1 MATSNQLLWSSDS
14 LTIATI
20 NPVAAIRR
28 FNRFYTQKIGVLEE
42 NLYDRPLSLSE
53 ARVLYE
59 IANRKEATA
68 SQLAADLALDPG
80 YLSRILGRFEKR
92 KLLRRTTHSD
102 DRRKNILLLTEKGKG
117 EFARIDKRS
126 DEQIAAMIDDVS
138 PADRQRIVT
147 SMQTIESVLAPS
159 PPPGPPFLLRPP
171 AAGDYG
177 WVIQRHGAIY
187 AEEYGWNEEFEAL
200 VAEIMARFVQ
210 RLDPRRERCW
220 IAERQGQ
227 NVGCVFLVRKSERVA
242 QLRCLLVEPS
252 ARGHGIGQRLVE
264 ECIRFARQHGY
275 RKMILWTN
283 DVLHAARRIYENCGF
298 QLVEEEKHRS
308 FGHDLVGQTWEMRL

>member
-1 MATSNQLLWSSDS
+1 LREQLPWSSDS

-20 NPVAAIRR
+20 HSVAAIRR

-42 NLYDRPLSLSE
+42 NVYDRPLSLSE

-59 IANRKEATA
+59 IANRKEVTA

-80 YLSRILGRFEKR
+80 YLSRILSRFEKR
-92 KLLRRTTHSD
+92 RLLRRTMHSA
-102 DRRKNILLLTEKGKG
+102 DRRKNLLLLTEKGAK
-117 EFARIDKRS
+117 EFARIDKKS
-126 DEQIAAMIDDVS
+126 HDEIAAMIDGVS

-147 SMQTIESVLAPS
+147 SMQTIESLLAPP

-177 WVIQRHGAIY
+177 WVIQRHGVIY

-264 ECIRFARQHGY
+264 ECVRFARQHGY

-283 DVLHAARRIYENCGF
+283 DVLHAARRIYEHCGF
-298 QLVEEEKHRS
+298 QLVEEDKHHS
-308 FGHDLVGQTWEMRL
+308 FGHDLVGQTWELKL

>member
-1 MATSNQLLWSSDS
+1 M
-14 LTIATI
+14 TIATI

>member
-1 MATSNQLLWSSDS
+1 M
-14 LTIATI
+14 
-20 NPVAAIRR
+20 
-28 FNRFYTQKIGVLEE
+28 
-42 NLYDRPLSLSE
+42 
-53 ARVLYE
+53 
-59 IANRKEATA
+59 
-68 SQLAADLALDPG
+68 
-80 YLSRILGRFEKR
+80 
-92 KLLRRTTHSD
+92 HSA
-102 DRRKNILLLTEKGKG
+102 DRRKNLLLRTEKGAK
-117 EFARIDKRS
+117 EFARIDKKS
-126 DEQIAAMIDDVS
+126 HDEIAAMIDAVS
-138 PADRQRIVT
+138 PVDRQRIVT
-147 SMQTIESVLAPS
+147 SMQTIESLLAPP

-177 WVIQRHGAIY
+177 WVIQRHGTIY

-283 DVLHAARRIYENCGF
+283 DVLHAARRIYEHCGF
-298 QLVEEEKHRS
+298 QLVEEDKHHS
-308 FGHDLVGQTWEMRL
+308 FGHDLVGQTWELKL